1 MTTRGLRMSGRK
13 RMLVPWIATVLA
25 LASVAGMT
33 IPSRSASA
41 AVLGDDY
48 PAYLR
53 AAAQDSLTDPWKF
66 FNRECTSFV
75 AWRLNN
81 ANHVAFSNYMK
92 GPNGKSGQFGNA
104 NTWGT
109 NAQAIG
115 FAVNNTPAVG
125 SVAWSNAGTA
135 GHVAWVAS
143 VNLGGTVTIEEYNEY
158 NNGTYST
165 RTVAASSFTGY
176 IHISDMSTGPEPN
189 TVSVARNADG
199 RLEMFGVNTHMPD
212 GSNNVFHAWQTSPG
226 GAWQGWASIPG
237 YLTSIAAA
245 TNADGRLEVVGA
257 NAHQPDSIS
266 NVYHAWQLS
275 PGGSWSGWSY
285 VKPGYLG

>member
-1 MTTRGLRMSGRK
+1 MMNGNRMHLPARICVGLLLS
-13 RMLVPWIATVLA
+13 AVL
-25 LASVAGMT
+25 LAGTAIV

-48 PAYLR
+48 PASLKT
-53 AAAQDSLTDPWKF
+53 AAQDSITDQWKF

-75 AWRLNN
+75 AWRLNT
-81 ANHVAFSNYMK
+81 ANRVAFSNYMK

-115 FAVNNTPAVG
+115 FTVNNTPAVG
-125 SVAWSNAGTA
+125 SVAWSNAGNA

-143 VNLGGTVTIEEYNEY
+143 VNADGTVTVEEYNEY
-158 NNGTYST
+158 NNGTYSS

-176 IHISDMSTGPEPN
+176 IHIADLTGPESN

-226 GAWQGWASIPG
+226 GSWQGWAAIPG

-245 TNADGRLEVVGA
+245 TNADGRIEVVGA
-257 NAHQPDSIS
+257 NAHQPDGSS